1 MLDKPKTRIATIE
14 DTPELARLN
23 GLFNDIHEKADALAE
38 RLRNPQRVETPIL
51 AEINNHI
58 VGFAAVRIVPT
69 VFYTTPHAEL
79 TELFVEESHRR
90 KGIGQALIT
99 HVEQFAREN
108 GASELVVLT
117 GSDNEASQ
125 ALYRGMGFE
134 DLDQALVKS
143 L

>member
-1 MLDKPKTRIATIE
+1 MIDKLKTRIATIE
-14 DTPELARLN
+14 DAPELVRLN
-23 GLFNDIHEKADALAE
+23 RLFNDIHEKADALAE

-51 AEINNHI
+51 AEIDNHI

-69 VFYTTPHAEL
+69 VFYTTPHAEM
-79 TELFVEESHRR
+79 TELFVEEVYRR

-125 ALYRGMGFE
+125 SLYRGMGFE